1 MVFVET
7 EPWFGGRTGAG
18 IGSYVNMPYEERKGS
33 EEGGKERRAKGT
45 ELATTSG
52 RPSIRPPALS
62 LLRSLSL
69 SRPSVRVSCIDHNLD
84 LFWTPLTT
92 PARRSRRRR
101 STGQFASVRP
111 SVPSSSTDRPHP
123 SARARTPPPPTL
135 GASPNP
141 L

>member
-45 ELATTSG
+45 ELATASVRRSV

-62 LLRSLSL
+62 LLRSLSRPPPSVL
-69 SRPSVRVSCIDHNLD
+69 PSVRPRFLH
-84 LFWTPLTT
+84 
-92 PARRSRRRR
+92 RS
-101 STGQFASVRP
+101 
-111 SVPSSSTDRPHP
+111 
-123 SARARTPPPPTL
+123 
-135 GASPNP
+135 
-141 L
+141 